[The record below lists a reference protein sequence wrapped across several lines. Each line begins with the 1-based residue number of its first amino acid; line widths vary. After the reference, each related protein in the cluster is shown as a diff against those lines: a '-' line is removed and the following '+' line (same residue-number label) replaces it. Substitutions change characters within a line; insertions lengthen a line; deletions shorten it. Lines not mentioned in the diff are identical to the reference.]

1 MTPAAEFGD
10 AAPHSAG
17 MPAKSVQFLV
27 QMVILGTF
35 LLDAVIFAFASYAF
49 GSHFL
54 GTSQVRSSPTSF
66 SPWSHPSAWFS
77 LVKCMFGKDQ
87 LSNLGDQLQGSVM
100 LRYNRRN
107 VG

>member
-1 MTPAAEFGD
+1 MSMMPAAEFGD

-17 MPAKSVQFLV
+17 MPAKSVQFFV

-35 LLDAVIFAFASYAF
+35 LLGVRIWQPFSRHEPGAKQSHKLQPLVASER
-49 GSHFL
+49 
-54 GTSQVRSSPTSF
+54 V
-66 SPWSHPSAWFS
+66 FS

-87 LSNLGDQLQGSVM
+87 LSSLGDQLQGSVM